1 MKIKILIIIS
11 LFLSISGCIS
21 PAIATNIP
29 QEYEF
34 QEDQIDQV
42 DPELDDSFNM
52 QEGDVMIDDT
62 LADNDW
68 NDNQVDGESYT
79 DELTNLHGTEGLE
92 ILAAYIARN
101 FDHRLGAATTADGVR
116 KTGYGDCWG
125 LSNFAKEILLE
136 NGYSVKLVQAVT
148 SEAPNHRY
156 LEVQDEEIKQ
166 DSGTWIT
173 FDPSHVTQ
181 KYGYGHYYQHFG
193 KKTATLE
200 VYP

>member
-1 MKIKILIIIS
+1 MKLRIIIIIC

-21 PAIATNIP
+21 PAIAATTP

-42 DPELDDSFNM
+42 NPELDDSFNM

-62 LADNDW
+62 LETDLLENSGS
-68 NDNQVDGESYT
+68 GEE
-79 DELTNLHGTEGLE
+79 ELNNLHGTEGLQ
-92 ILAAYIARN
+92 ILADYIAKN
-101 FDHRLGAATTADGVR
+101 FDHRLGAATTAEGV
-116 KTGYGDCWG
+116 KDTGYGDCWG
-125 LSNFAKEILLE
+125 LSDFAKEILLK

-156 LEVQDEEIKQ
+156 LEVQDDEIKE

-173 FDPSHVTQ
+173 FDPSHVTR
-181 KYGYGHYYQHFG
+181 KYAYGPYYEHFG
-193 KKTATLE
+193 KKTAILE

>member
-1 MKIKILIIIS
+1 MKLKLLIIIC

-21 PAIATNIP
+21 PAIAANIP

-62 LADNDW
+62 LESDLLENSGSG
-68 NDNQVDGESYT
+68 DGYPE
-79 DELTNLHGTEGLE
+79 ELNNLHGLEGLE
-92 ILAAYIARN
+92 VLASYIARN
-101 FDHRLGAATTADGVR
+101 FDHRLGAATTAEGVSA
-116 KTGYGDCWG
+116 TGYGDCWG
-125 LSNFAKEILLE
+125 LSDFTKEILLK

-156 LEVQDEEIKQ
+156 LEVQDDEIKR
-166 DSGTWIT
+166 DSDAWIT
-173 FDPSHVTQ
+173 FDPAHVTK
-181 KYGYGHYYQHFG
+181 KYNYGPYYQHFG
-193 KKTATLE
+193 KKTSILE